1 MTGSLIETPTLG
13 DRTIADDRTRH
24 HAPRA
29 RMDGW
34 WPAAARIALSSA
46 NLQTRG
52 AQLRTALTGPPF
64 SWIDH
69 LIRPLQ
75 ERRRDGQAKR
85 LGGLEVDDQL
95 EPRRPLDGQVAGLR
109 TLENLVHVG
118 SGAPKIISNVRSIG
132 HKAPGIHTV
141 PVWEHR
147 RQPVLCREVHEASS
161 LIEEHGAWQH
171 SQSTR
176 ARLGHFREG
185 PVEIVRPS
193 RLNELKLHPQRA
205 CRDFCSLQH
214 VLVRAFA
221 ELTGRPEDSDPI
233 DPRNGLLELFQTLA

>member
-52 AQLRTALTGPPF
+52 AQPRTALTPPPF

-75 ERRRDGQAKR
+75 ERLGDGEPAG
-85 LGGLEVDDQL
+85 LGGLEVDDEL
-95 EPRRPLDGQVAGLR
+95 ELRGLFDREIAWFRALEDLIHVGGGTAKEIGIIRAISHQPAGLCKLFR
-109 TLENLVHVG
+109 SRNSRKPMTNRELRDPPSVLVEHEVYDQT
-118 SGAPKIISNVRSIG
+118 SYRRLR
-132 HKAPGIHTV
+132 
-141 PVWEHR
+141 HR
-147 RQPVLCREVHEASS
+147 RENAVKVVCVFHY
-161 LIEEHGAWQH
+161 
-171 SQSTR
+171 
-176 ARLGHFREG
+176 
-185 PVEIVRPS
+185 
-193 RLNELKLHPQRA
+193 
-205 CRDFCSLQH
+205 
-214 VLVRAFA
+214 
-221 ELTGRPEDSDPI
+221 
-233 DPRNGLLELFQTLA
+233 

>member
-64 SWIDH
+64 SWINH

-75 ERRRDGQAKR
+75 EGLGGRQAER
-85 LGGLEVDDQL
+85 LGGLEVDHQL
-95 EPRRPLDGQVAGLR
+95 ELRRLLDGEVAGLGA
-109 TLENLVHVG
+109 LENLIHVVGGAAVHVLRVG
-118 SGAPKIISNVRSIG
+118 PVR
-132 HKAPGIHTV
+132 
-141 PVWEHR
+141 
-147 RQPVLCREVHEASS
+147 HEAPCDDQFSPPADR
-161 LIEEHGAWQH
+161 GQ
-171 SQSTR
+171 
-176 ARLGHFREG
+176 
-185 PVEIVRPS
+185 
-193 RLNELKLHPQRA
+193 
-205 CRDFCSLQH
+205 
-214 VLVRAFA
+214 
-221 ELTGRPEDSDPI
+221 
-233 DPRNGLLELFQTLA
+233 

>member
-75 ERRRDGQAKR
+75 KGLRDGQAKGLRGLKVDNELELRR
-85 LGGLEVDDQL
+85 L
-95 EPRRPLDGQVAGLR
+95 LDG
-109 TLENLVHVG
+109 EVG
-118 SGAPKIISNVRSIG
+118 RFS
-132 HKAPGIHTV
+132 
-141 PVWEHR
+141 
-147 RQPVLCREVHEASS
+147 
-161 LIEEHGAWQH
+161 
-171 SQSTR
+171 
-176 ARLGHFREG
+176 
-185 PVEIVRPS
+185 
-193 RLNELKLHPQRA
+193 
-205 CRDFCSLQH
+205 
-214 VLVRAFA
+214 AF
-221 ELTGRPEDSDPI
+221 E
-233 DPRNGLLELFQTLA
+233 

>member
-52 AQLRTALTGPPF
+52 AQPRTALTKPPF
-64 SWIDH
+64 SWINH

-75 ERRRDGQAKR
+75 ERLGDGRAER

-95 EPRRPLDGQVAGLR
+95 EVRRLLDGQIGGL
-109 TLENLVHVG
+109 
-118 SGAPKIISNVRSIG
+118 
-132 HKAPGIHTV
+132 
-141 PVWEHR
+141 
-147 RQPVLCREVHEASS
+147 
-161 LIEEHGAWQH
+161 
-171 SQSTR
+171 
-176 ARLGHFREG
+176 G
-185 PVEIVRPS
+185 P
-193 RLNELKLHPQRA
+193 
-205 CRDFCSLQH
+205 
-214 VLVRAFA
+214 
-221 ELTGRPEDSDPI
+221 
-233 DPRNGLLELFQTLA
+233 

>member
-69 LIRPLQ
+69 LIRPLE
-75 ERRRDGQAKR
+75 ERRRDREAEGLR
-85 LGGLEVDDQL
+85 RLEVDDQL
-95 EPRRPLDGQVAGLR
+95 ELGGLLDG
-109 TLENLVHVG
+109 E
-118 SGAPKIISNVRSIG
+118 
-132 HKAPGIHTV
+132 
-141 PVWEHR
+141 
-147 RQPVLCREVHEASS
+147 
-161 LIEEHGAWQH
+161 
-171 SQSTR
+171 
-176 ARLGHFREG
+176 LG
-185 PVEIVRPS
+185 
-193 RLNELKLHPQRA
+193 
-205 CRDFCSLQH
+205 
-214 VLVRAFA
+214 
-221 ELTGRPEDSDPI
+221 
-233 DPRNGLLELFQTLA
+233 

>member
-64 SWIDH
+64 SWINH
-69 LIRPLQ
+69 LIRALQ
-75 ERRRDGQAKR
+75 KRRWNRQPES

-95 EPRRPLDGQVAGLR
+95 VVAGRLHGQGGR
-109 TLENLVHVG
+109 AGAAQDLV
-118 SGAPKIISNVRSIG
+118 
-132 HKAPGIHTV
+132 
-141 PVWEHR
+141 
-147 RQPVLCREVHEASS
+147 
-161 LIEEHGAWQH
+161 
-171 SQSTR
+171 
-176 ARLGHFREG
+176 
-185 PVEIVRPS
+185 
-193 RLNELKLHPQRA
+193 
-205 CRDFCSLQH
+205 
-214 VLVRAFA
+214 
-221 ELTGRPEDSDPI
+221 
-233 DPRNGLLELFQTLA
+233 